1 MDAFSNIFI
10 LLTGKRDSQATGV
23 AAFGKPAEDA
33 AFFVT

>member
-23 AAFGKPAEDA
+23 AALDEGK
-33 AFFVT
+33 

>member
-23 AAFGKPAEDA
+23 TALEESE
-33 AFFVT
+33 